1 MNNLLNNCKIVNIVW
16 IDRGIILS
24 IIFFILKYY
33 DELINKTIIITED
46 LYRIFINMLF
56 PKLKIENYK
65 KHKSYNFYFNIRKI
79 IKNQDVII
87 NFIKNYKH
95 NVNTNKIYLVPWY
108 NMYDP
113 LIAYRI
119 DKKDVK
125 NIDNYKIF
133 INNFSKCNRANYFNH
148 MWDALIEYRIMTSY
162 NKFNP
167 TNTLM
172 NHINIFNNF
181 IQKNYQHLKYSTIQN
196 PQIYYQNPQIY
207 YQNNPNNYQ
216 NNSSKNN
223 EAIINTLK
231 QQHHSEI
238 NTITQQY
245 ADKINT
251 MNIDN
256 DTKMDGLIDILNKKI
271 KSINDL

>member
-16 IDRGIILS
+16 LDRGIILS

-108 NMYDP
+108 NMYTVYTP
-113 LIAYRI
+113 
-119 DKKDVK
+119 
-125 NIDNYKIF
+125 
-133 INNFSKCNRANYFNH
+133 
-148 MWDALIEYRIMTSY
+148 
-162 NKFNP
+162 
-167 TNTLM
+167 
-172 NHINIFNNF
+172 
-181 IQKNYQHLKYSTIQN
+181 YS
-196 PQIYYQNPQIY
+196 
-207 YQNNPNNYQ
+207 
-216 NNSSKNN
+216 
-223 EAIINTLK
+223 
-231 QQHHSEI
+231 
-238 NTITQQY
+238 
-245 ADKINT
+245 
-251 MNIDN
+251 M
-256 DTKMDGLIDILNKKI
+256 
-271 KSINDL
+271 